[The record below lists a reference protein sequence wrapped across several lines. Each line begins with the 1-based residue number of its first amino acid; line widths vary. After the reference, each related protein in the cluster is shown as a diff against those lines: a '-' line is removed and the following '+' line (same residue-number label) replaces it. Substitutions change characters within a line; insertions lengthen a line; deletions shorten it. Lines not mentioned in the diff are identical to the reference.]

1 MMLQFASLKKDNLY
15 DFDRLLA
22 HGKQTLHCEK
32 PPWQQMWW
40 PIEPPPIL
48 FFSIPLSYM
57 NTYTIAM
64 HQKKYEKT
72 NAFF

>member
-1 MMLQFASLKKDNLY
+1 MTLIDSLHTANKLSIAKSRHGNKCGG
-15 DFDRLLA
+15 RLNHLPFCF
-22 HGKQTLHCEK
+22 L
-32 PPWQQMWW
+32 
-40 PIEPPPIL
+40 
-48 FFSIPLSYM
+48 SIPLSYM